1 MIVPAFA
8 GLGTP
13 HWDAHARGLMIGI
26 TRGTGPGQIALAAL
40 EAMALQVREV
50 QLAMEEITGSRFLD
64 LRVDGGAAANGLLLE
79 IQASLCGVEVHRP
92 ANLETTAVGAFR
104 MAMLGAKEAA
114 TPEELAPMAS
124 ERSVF
129 TGGDRDVA
137 GLWDRW
143 CEAVQRSRGWA
154 KSC

>member
-1 MIVPAFA
+1 MSDFWH
-8 GLGTP
+8 LG
-13 HWDAHARGLMIGI
+13 HLARAPTFCELTLSFWLQLSQRNRIG
-26 TRGTGPGQIALAAL
+26 
-40 EAMALQVREV
+40 
-50 QLAMEEITGSRFLD
+50 
-64 LRVDGGAAANGLLLE
+64 
-79 IQASLCGVEVHRP
+79 
-92 ANLETTAVGAFR
+92 